1 MVYQGGVMNDG
12 PDPRTRGL
20 DVRTFS
26 DVPGVG
32 GSAAFSLLQRCF
44 GDSVM
49 ADIFSEKA
57 LVRFWLEVEAAL
69 AVTQGELGLIPTE
82 HAAMIASVC
91 ADADINYAQVWAE
104 TVNVGYPILPL
115 VRALSG
121 QLPDGPN
128 GSVHF
133 GATTQDIMDSGL
145 ALQLRDA
152 LDRAAHLAVQ
162 LGDRVA
168 ALVTE
173 YGDAVMAGR
182 THAQQ
187 ALPITLGAKLA
198 VFLNQLR
205 EGLAALG
212 QARNR
217 VALVS
222 LHGAVG
228 TSAGFRDQGEELRV
242 GVGRRLGLAVPVGP
256 WHVARDGLVAY
267 GAAMASLAAV
277 CLRLANEIIDL
288 SRTEVG
294 EVRERGGH
302 LRGASSTMPQKAN
315 PIDAE
320 MTVGFAAA
328 ATSCMSAMYRAME
341 AGHERAAGEWQI
353 EWHVLPQLSTLTAG
367 ALKSAFSMLG
377 GLEVDRARMTTNLE
391 LERGRLLSEAYML
404 RLAELLGRERAHDVV
419 YSAAVRSRAEGLALE
434 VALSDELGGAPVEA
448 IDAADYLGEALR
460 VSAVAVEHWR
470 HEWDVDQARARST
483 P

>member
-1 MVYQGGVMNDG
+1 MPRIPG
-12 PDPRTRGL
+12 PT
-20 DVRTFS
+20 VRTLDDIS
-26 DVPGVG
+26 GSG
-32 GSAAFSLLQRCF
+32 GTAAFSLLQRCF
-44 GDSVM
+44 GDPVM
-49 ADIFSEKA
+49 ADIFSEEA

-69 AVTQGELGLIPTE
+69 AITQGELGLIPTE
-82 HAAMIASVC
+82 HASMIASAC
-91 ADADINYAQVWAE
+91 ASADIDYAQLWAE

-115 VRALSG
+115 VRSLSG

-152 LDRAAHLAVQ
+152 LDRAAHVAIQ

-173 YGDAVMAGR
+173 HGDTVMAGR

-212 QARNR
+212 QARDR
-217 VALVS
+217 VAIVS

-228 TSAGFRDQGEELRV
+228 TSAGFRDRGGELRT
-242 GVGRRLGLAVPVGP
+242 GVGRQLGLAVPVGP

-267 GAAMASLAAV
+267 GAAMVSLATV
-277 CLRLANEIIDL
+277 CLRLANEIVDL
-288 SRTEVG
+288 SRTELG

-353 EWHVLPQLSTLTAG
+353 EWHVLPQLSTSTAG
-367 ALKSAFSMLG
+367 ALVSAYRMLG
-377 GLEVDRARMTTNLE
+377 GLEVDRGRMATNLE
-391 LERGRLLSEAYML
+391 LERGRLLSEAHML
-404 RLAELLGRERAHDVV
+404 RLAEHLGRERAHDIV
-419 YSAAVRSRAEGLALE
+419 YAAAVRSRAEDLPLE
-434 VALSDELGGAPVEA
+434 IALSDELGGEPVEG
-448 IDAADYLGEALR
+448 IDAKDYLGEAMQA
-460 VSAVAVEHWR
+460 SAVAVECWR
-470 HEWDVDQARARST
+470 RERDENQARTRRVQ
-483 P
+483 